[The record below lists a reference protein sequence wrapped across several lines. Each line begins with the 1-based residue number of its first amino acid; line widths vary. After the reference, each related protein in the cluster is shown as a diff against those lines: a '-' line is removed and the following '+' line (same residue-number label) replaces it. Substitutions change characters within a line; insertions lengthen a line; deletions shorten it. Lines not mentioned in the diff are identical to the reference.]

1 MSWDIIVM
9 NLPPGLKSVK
19 DLPRD
24 FVPAPLG
31 KRSDI
36 IAKISAIFP
45 ESDFSDPT
53 WGILRVP
60 GCAIEFSMGEDE
72 TVDSFAMH
80 VRGTDACPDTVAHI
94 LSGLG
99 MRALDPQSESGV
111 FEQDPKL
118 RAKSFERWRSFGDHI
133 DDLLNKEK

>member
-9 NLPPGLKSVK
+9 NLPPGLKSIK
-19 DLPRD
+19 DLPSN
-24 FVPAPLG
+24 FVPATLG

-53 WGILRVP
+53 WGILQVP
-60 GCAIEFSMGEDE
+60 
-72 TVDSFAMH
+72 
-80 VRGTDACPDTVAHI
+80 
-94 LSGLG
+94 
-99 MRALDPQSESGV
+99 
-111 FEQDPKL
+111 
-118 RAKSFERWRSFGDHI
+118 FGDHI

>member
-1 MSWDIIVM
+1 M

-19 DLPRD
+19 DLPGD
-24 FVPAPLG
+24 FAPAPLG

-45 ESDFSDPT
+45 KADFSDPT
-53 WGILRVP
+53 WGLLQVP

-80 VRGTDACPDTVAHI
+80 VRGTDACPDIVAHI

-111 FEQDPKL
+111 FEQDPNL
-118 RAKSFERWRSFGDHI
+118 RAKSFERWRSFRDHV

>member
-9 NLPPGLKSVK
+9 NLPPGLKSIK
-19 DLPRD
+19 DLPND
-24 FVPAPLG
+24 FVPATLG

-36 IAKISAIFP
+36 IAKISALFP

-53 WGILRVP
+53 WGILQVP
-60 GCAIEFSMGEDE
+60 GCVIEFSMGEDE
-72 TVDSFAMH
+72 ILDSFAMH
-80 VRGTDACPDTVAHI
+80 VRGTDACPDTVAYI

-118 RAKSFERWRSFGDHI
+118 RAKSFEAWRSFGDHI
-133 DDLLNKEK
+133 DDLLDKEK